1 VTISK
6 RTVSRWCRDIVL
18 NRRQKKILWAR
29 AKSKYAINFR
39 KYLERKSLRTKNKI
53 KTLRVKGINKIG
65 SLSEREL
72 FVVGASLYW
81 AEGFKKDTRI
91 GFANSDLDMIKLFIR
106 WLTKCL
112 KITKDNLTFCVTV
125 NASYRRKIAEIERY
139 WVKSLGVSRKQFTRP
154 FFQEVK
160 WRKKY
165 EKPEEYHGVLR
176 VRVVKSLDL
185 LREVNGYIE
194 GLRRSV

>member
-1 VTISK
+1 
-6 RTVSRWCRDIVL
+6 VL